1 MASSPAFISTPRI
14 GRCSLSTANTAT
26 DGTGTITDLIV
37 GAAAGTRILSVNVQ
51 GTATTMAA
59 LVNLFLYDGTNGPF
73 STYDLFDQFTIS
85 ATTGSTTVKGYR
97 LVTSYTDLVLPSA
110 SYKLG
115 ATITVAPTT
124 GTVRVTAFG
133 GDLT

>member
-1 MASSPAFISTPRI
+1 MASNPSFISTPRI

-37 GAAAGTRILSVNVQ
+37 GVAAGTRVLSVVVQ
-51 GTATTMAA
+51 GTATTVAS
-59 LVNLFLYDGTNGPF
+59 LVNLFLYDGTNW
-73 STYDLFDQFTIS
+73 DLFDQVTIS
-85 ATTGSTTVKGYR
+85 ATTGSNTVKGYR
-97 LVTSYTDLVLPSA
+97 LATGYTDLVLPSA
-110 SYKLG
+110 SAKLG

-124 GTVRVTAFG
+124 GTVRVMAFG

>member
-1 MASSPAFISTPRI
+1 MAANPAFVSTPRI

-37 GAAAGTRILSVNVQ
+37 GVAAGTRVLSINVQ
-51 GTATTMAA
+51 GTATTVAS
-59 LVNLFLYDGTNGPF
+59 LVNLFLWDGTQW
-73 STYDLFDQFTIS
+73 DLFDQITIS
-85 ATTGSTTVKGYR
+85 ATTGSNTAKAYR
-97 LVTSYTDLVLPSA
+97 LVTAYTDLVLPSA
-110 SYKLG
+110 SHKLG

-124 GTVRVTAFG
+124 GTVRVAAFG

>member
-1 MASSPAFISTPRI
+1 MAASPAFVSTPRI

-26 DGTGTITDLIV
+26 DGTGTITDLITGV
-37 GAAAGTRILSVNVQ
+37 AAGTRVLSINVQ
-51 GTATTMAA
+51 GTATTVAA
-59 LVNLFLYDGTNGPF
+59 LVNIFLWDGTQW
-73 STYDLFDQFTIS
+73 DLFDQITIS
-85 ATTGSTTVKGYR
+85 ATTGSNTAKAYR
-97 LVTSYTDLVLPSA
+97 LVTAYTDLVLPSA
-110 SYKLG
+110 SHKLG

>member
-1 MASSPAFISTPRI
+1 MAASPSFISTPRI
-14 GRCSLSTANTAT
+14 GRLSLSTANTAT
-26 DGTGTITDLIV
+26 DGTGTINDLIV
-37 GAAAGTRILSVNVQ
+37 GASAGTRVLSVNVQ
-51 GTATTMAA
+51 GTATTVAA
-59 LVNLFLYDGTNGPF
+59 LMNLFLWDGTQW
-73 STYDLFDQFTIS
+73 DLFDQVTIT

-97 LVTSYTDLVLPSA
+97 LVTAYTDLVLPSA

-124 GTVRVTAFG
+124 GTVRVSAWG

>member
-1 MASSPAFISTPRI
+1 MAASPAFISAPRI

-37 GAAAGTRILSVNVQ
+37 GVSAGTRILSVNVQ
-51 GTATTMAA
+51 GTATVVAA
-59 LVNLFLYDGTNGPF
+59 LVHIFLWDGTQWDVF
-73 STYDLFDQFTIS
+73 EQVTIT
-85 ATTGSTTVKGYR
+85 ATTGSNTVKGYR
-97 LVTSYTDLVLPSA
+97 LVTAYTDLVLPSA

-124 GTVRVTAFG
+124 GTVRVSAWG

>member
-1 MASSPAFISTPRI
+1 MATNPAFISTARI

-37 GAAAGTRILSVNVQ
+37 GVSAGTRVIAITAK
-51 GTATTMAA
+51 GTATTVAA
-59 LVNLFLYDGTNGPF
+59 NVNLFLFDGTNW
-73 STYDLFDQFTIS
+73 DLFDQIAVTAI
-85 ATTGSTTVKGYR
+85 TGSNTVISFRDSK
-97 LVTSYTDLVLPSA
+97 SYDYLVLPSA
-110 SYKLG
+110 SWKVG

-124 GTVRVTAFG
+124 GTVRLAAFG